1 MRLALTRRE
10 VSFRTTAIARS
21 VLALGALVAAA
32 AAATGHA
39 SLAEGDRRD
48 TIRVMSFNIRF
59 DNPADGE
66 DAWPKRRDK
75 AASMLSFHRADL
87 AGLQEAL
94 PGQIA
99 DLEAALPSF
108 AWFGAGRSAARD
120 GEHCPILYRKD
131 RFAVLAHD
139 TFWLSLTPEAAGS
152 RSWDA
157 AFPRIVTWGRLRDLR
172 TGRVLHAFN
181 THFDHVGVVARRE
194 SALLLLRRIAE
205 IAGPEGPVVV
215 VGDLNT
221 TPDSEPYRALTTP
234 AAAGAAPALV
244 DAFSATACP
253 HHGPTSTWNGF
264 QAIAAPGRR
273 IDFVLVRPGVEV
285 LRHAILSDTFDGRFP
300 SDHLPVLAELR
311 IGAPGGGRACDAG
324 A

>member
-1 MRLALTRRE
+1 MKAVEPALRR
-10 VSFRTTAIARS
+10 IAVARP
-21 VLALGALVAAA
+21 VLALGMVVAAA
-32 AAATGHA
+32 AAAAGRA
-39 SLAEGDRRD
+39 SLAAGAPDA

-99 DLEAALPSF
+99 DLAAALPSF
-108 AWFGAGRSAARD
+108 AWFGAGRSPARD
-120 GEHCPILYRKD
+120 GEHCPVFYRKD
-131 RFAVLAHD
+131 RFALLAHD
-139 TFWLSLTPEAAGS
+139 TVWLSETPAVAGS

-172 TGRVLHAFN
+172 TGRELHLFN

-194 SALLLLRRIAE
+194 SARLLLRKIAE
-205 IAGPEGPVVV
+205 IAGPAGPVVV
-215 VGDLNT
+215 TGDLNAA
-221 TPDSEPYRALTTP
+221 PDSEPYRELTTAS
-234 AAAGAAPALV
+234 AADAPPPLL
-244 DAFSATACP
+244 DAFSASACP

-264 QAIAAPGRR
+264 QAIAPPGRR
-273 IDFVLVRPGVEV
+273 IDYVLVRPGVGV
-285 LRHAILSDTFDGRFP
+285 VRHAILSDTFDGRFP

-311 IGAPGGGRACDAG
+311 LGGSGGTRACDA
-324 A
+324 ARD